1 MGARPPTPALCSPA
15 SPAGLQEL
23 DLPSQQ
29 GLMLFLTLAREVMET
44 SSAAQN
50 PVLHGRVTFLR
61 FSREDSR
68 VWIR

>member
-1 MGARPPTPALCSPA
+1 MGARPPTAALCSPA
-15 SPAGLQEL
+15 SLAGLQEL

-29 GLMLFLTLAREVMET
+29 GLMLFLTLTTEVMET
-44 SSAAQN
+44 SAAQN
-50 PVLHGRVTFLR
+50 PVLHGHVTFLR